1 VNVLALDTSTPRAAV
16 AIATADGDVL
26 VAAADP
32 SRRHGRDLVPSIR
45 ALLAEA
51 ALSPGALD
59 LIAVGLGPGSYTGLR
74 VGLTAAKALAYA
86 LGRPLIGLDSLEAI
100 ARNAPDVAA
109 KVAVVADAQ
118 RGDLYAA
125 DFARPAPGAPPVRVS
140 PTRIEPIA
148 SWTARLDPATLVL
161 GPGVSRLPPLPS
173 LTIAAADDPAHWPDG
188 RRLVAMA
195 REAHRDGRRDDPY
208 FLEPLYLRRSAAEDQ
223 WSGGSGGSGGSGVGS
238 RQ

>member
-1 VNVLALDTSTPRAAV
+1 MAV
-16 AIATADGDVL
+16 ATADGAVL

-32 SRRHGRDLVPSIR
+32 SRRHGRDLVPTIR

-51 ALSPGALD
+51 ALPPGALD

-74 VGLTAAKALAYA
+74 VGLTAAKVLAYA
-86 LGRPLIGLDSLEAI
+86 FGRPLIGLDSLEAI
-100 ARNAPDVAA
+100 ARNAPEDALRVAA
-109 KVAVVADAQ
+109 IADAQ

-125 DFARPAPGAPPVRVS
+125 DFARDAPGVPLVRVA

-148 SWTARLDPATLVL
+148 SWTARLDPTALVL
-161 GPGVSRLPPLPS
+161 GPGVARVPPLPFAA
-173 LTIAAADDPAHWPDG
+173 IAADDAAHWPDG
-188 RRLVAMA
+188 RLLVAMA

-223 WSGGSGGSGGSGVGS
+223 WSALGK
-238 RQ
+238 